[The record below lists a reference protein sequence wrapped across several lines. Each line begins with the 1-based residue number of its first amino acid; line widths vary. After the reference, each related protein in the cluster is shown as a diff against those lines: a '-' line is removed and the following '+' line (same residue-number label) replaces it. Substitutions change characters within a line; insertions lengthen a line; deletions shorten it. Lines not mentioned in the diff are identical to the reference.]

1 MTMCAPSFHVVTCG
15 RHQSMSYTSTELQT
29 SNTISH
35 MQWMY
40 FKHQFIQ
47 SCIKCTSNI
56 KYNQSHCIPI
66 KCTLNIKYKL
76 NMCRHTEEDSDTAS
90 TYTSYSLTVRQHACC
105 KSLNAV
111 KNRIYNYDKCDNWH
125 LYASVKKKRKNTYI
139 LTLWQAWKASAW
151 MWKTE
156 RKEK

>member
-15 RHQSMSYTSTELQT
+15 KHQSMSYTSNELQT

-35 MQWMY
+35 TQQMH

-47 SCIKCTSNI
+47 SKSCSKCTSNI
-56 KYNQSHCIPI
+56 KYNQSLYTHQMYFKHQIQSKYVHTYWGRLQHCKHIYI
-66 KCTLNIKYKL
+66 
-76 NMCRHTEEDSDTAS
+76 
-90 TYTSYSLTVRQHACC
+90 SYSLTVRQHACC

-125 LYASVKKKRKNTYI
+125 LYASVKKEKNTYI
-139 LTLWQAWKASAW
+139 LTGLKSKCLNV
-151 MWKTE
+151 KTGG
-156 RKEK
+156 KEK